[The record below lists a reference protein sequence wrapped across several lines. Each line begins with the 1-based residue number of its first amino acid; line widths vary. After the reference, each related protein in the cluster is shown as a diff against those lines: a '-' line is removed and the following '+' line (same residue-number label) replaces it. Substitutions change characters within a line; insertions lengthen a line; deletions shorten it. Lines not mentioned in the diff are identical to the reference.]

1 MDEDAVRLIKVP
13 GEPEAEL
20 LCNHLRDNGFECAF
34 RPSDE
39 ADSPF
44 EGFGGLGGQFE
55 VLVHEKDLER
65 ARELLAQ
72 GEAEV
77 DAEAT

>member
-1 MDEDAVRLIKVP
+1 VDDDAVRLTKVP

-20 LCNHLRDNGFECAF
+20 LCNHLRENGFECAF

-39 ADSPF
+39 TDSAF

-55 VLVHEKDLER
+55 VLVHERDLER
-65 ARELLAQ
+65 ARELLP
-72 GEAEV
+72 EP
-77 DAEAT
+77 DAEA

>member
-1 MDEDAVRLIKVP
+1 MDDDAVRLIKVP

-20 LCNHLRDNGFECAF
+20 LCNYLRDNGLECAF
-34 RPSDE
+34 RPSNE
-39 ADSPF
+39 ADSAF

-65 ARELLAQ
+65 ARELLP
-72 GEAEV
+72 EP
-77 DAEAT
+77 DA

>member
-1 MDEDAVRLIKVP
+1 MDDDAVRLIKVP

-44 EGFGGLGGQFE
+44 EGFGGLGGEYE

-65 ARELLAQ
+65 ALELLPEP
-72 GEAEV
+72 EAE
-77 DAEAT
+77 T